1 MPVLLEEFA
10 VYVIVAAP
18 WQRTEED
25 PKTKTGT
32 VTDGVMVITCVAV
45 FGPPQP
51 SALTVTVVVAIQ
63 PATYVTAPL
72 EAFIVLPPARL
83 AASRENVMLLALA
96 AFAEYVTVPAPWHR
110 VELAPAT
117 KTGTPTFAI
126 TVTVCVDDLGPPQ
139 PAALAVTIDVPT
151 NPAT

>member
-1 MPVLLEEFA
+1 
-10 VYVIVAAP
+10 VAAP

-51 SALTVTVVVAIQ
+51 SALAVTVVVAIQ

-83 AASRENVMLLALA
+83 AAS
-96 AFAEYVTVPAPWHR
+96 
-110 VELAPAT
+110 
-117 KTGTPTFAI
+117 
-126 TVTVCVDDLGPPQ
+126 
-139 PAALAVTIDVPT
+139 ALAVEASTHVANDRGENRRELCRLRLEFQTCCPVKVI
-151 NPAT
+151 